1 MFNNVGGSGRYKA
14 RFIDRRTLLEKA
26 VREGENPVV
35 EIDGRQTGTQSTTG
49 HEKPCGKTG
58 GPSPKAK
65 YDLMTDRV

>member
-1 MFNNVGGSGRYKA
+1 MFNNVRGSGRERA
-14 RFIDRRTLLEKA
+14 RLIGRRTLLEKA

-35 EIDGRQTGTQSTTG
+35 ETERRRPGTQSTTG